1 MGVAQADPRS
11 PRRAS
16 GRAQPRR
23 RRGREP
29 HRAAR
34 SHRPYGERIASELFD
49 IALGPNANARGI
61 DGRFRSGPLAGR
73 TVNITTYSLR
83 EGVLDIS
90 AVLPDCLLVLAG
102 PRGTAQRSNG
112 AHRPFV
118 IDEVFLFDARSL
130 VADLRARGVDVGG
143 ASSVR
148 DVLWEGARMWPASAP
163 GALITVSEEAS
174 AQLRSFASP
183 AVDHG
188 HLAGS
193 AGTR

>member
-1 MGVAQADPRS
+1 MRKQTLARLAALLAERNRVDAEVANLI
-11 PRRAS
+11 
-16 GRAQPRR
+16 
-23 RRGREP
+23 E
-29 HRAAR
+29 
-34 SHRPYGERIASELFD
+34 RPALIGDIGERIASEPFD
-49 IALGPNANARGI
+49 IALEPNANARGI
-61 DGRFRSGPLAGR
+61 DGRFRSGPLA
-73 TVNITTYSLR
+73 VNITTYSLR
-83 EGVLDIS
+83 EGVLDVS

-102 PRGTAQRSNG
+102 PRATAQRSNG

-118 IDEVFLFDARSL
+118 INEVFLFDARSL

-148 DVLWEGARMWPASAP
+148 DVLWEGARIWSASAP